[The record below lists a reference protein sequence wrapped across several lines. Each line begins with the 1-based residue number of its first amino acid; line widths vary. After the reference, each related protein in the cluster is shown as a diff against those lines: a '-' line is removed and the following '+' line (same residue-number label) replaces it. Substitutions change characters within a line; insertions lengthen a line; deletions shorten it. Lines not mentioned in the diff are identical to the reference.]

1 VATLNLFVNDLSESV
16 TNITICDN
24 QTPFVWN
31 GNDYNEAGT
40 YSVTLS
46 NANNC
51 DSVATLNLTINNT
64 SSSVTNITIC
74 SNQTPFVWNGN
85 DYNEAGTYSVTLS
98 NANNCDSVANLN
110 LTINNTSSSITNISI
125 CANQTPFVWNG
136 NSYNTSGTYSVTRT
150 NANNCDSIAYL
161 NLIVNGSTASISN
174 VSICTNQ
181 TPFVWNGNDYSTSGV
196 YSVTLANANGCDS
209 VATLNLTINNTSSSV
224 TNITICSNQTP
235 YVWNG
240 NNYNEAGTYSVTLS
254 NENNCD
260 SVAALN
266 LTIINTSSSIT
277 NISICSNQTPYVWN
291 GISYNT
297 SGTYSV
303 TRTNA
308 KNCDSVAILNL
319 TINALPIVNAGTYNN
334 VSVLETSVPLVGSP
348 VGGTFSGTSV
358 LNNTFRP
365 SVAGLGTFNITYTY
379 TNPVTGCTN
388 TATTAITVT
397 CNFTVAAAITGSTNA
412 CLNTTVG
419 DSAVYSIATTDA
431 TTYTWSISNAT
442 TMRISNLKNN
452 NSVKIL
458 YTTAFTTG
466 IVTVII
472 RGCNGTT
479 ITKTL
484 NITKTAPTAPVT
496 TGGARCGSGSVLLSA
511 ALVSGTTINWY
522 SAATAG
528 TLLSTSTNNFNT
540 PIITANTTYYA
551 QALIGVCLSATRTA
565 AIATI
570 NALPAVV
577 TTFTNTT
584 KCKIDTASITA
595 TTATGL
601 TIDWYADS
609 TTSTVLQSGTAT
621 GVNKLIT
628 PQLSVTTLYWAV
640 QRNLT
645 TGCRSAERKRVTIF
659 VYTAPAA
666 PSATGASRCGTGT
679 VVLNGTLPTNP
690 AGTLVWYNLATG
702 GTSVSTT
709 ASYTTPSITAT
720 TTYYVE
726 SKTTSTGCASLT
738 RTPVLATINA
748 LPALP
753 VAIAGIG
760 CTGSRITIGGTVSA
774 GQTIDW
780 YSAATA
786 GTLLLSNSLSYT
798 TPIITANTNYYA
810 TARNTTTT
818 CISATRATVAATVN
832 AVLAAPSSLTGLTSI
847 CPIVGTINGTT
858 YTANSVRGANSYFW
872 TVPRGAVIDSGSIGL
887 KIKVRYITASANDT
901 ISVQANNGC
910 KGTKRSV
917 RLTTTG
923 CATTAIAKLSNIQS
937 ENTEIKTY
945 LFPNPSSSEFN
956 LNINSSKDE
965 KIKVIIK
972 DVQGRILKST
982 LLNSNQNNTIGK
994 DLKSGIFFLEIHQN
1008 NKIKVIRAVKS

>member
-1 VATLNLFVNDLSESV
+1 MYSVTLANANGCDSIAFLNLVVNDLTESVINISICNNQTPYVWNGNNYNNSGTYSVTLSNANGCDSIASLNLTINNISSSV
-16 TNITICDN
+16 TNITICSNQTPFVWNGNDYNEAGTYSVTLSNANNCDSVAALNLTIINTSSSITNISICENQTVFVWNGNSYNTSGTYSVTRTNANNCDSIAYLNLIVNGSTASISNVSICTN

-85 DYNEAGTYSVTLS
+85 
-98 NANNCDSVANLN
+98 
-110 LTINNTSSSITNISI
+110 
-125 CANQTPFVWNG
+125 
-136 NSYNTSGTYSVTRT
+136 
-150 NANNCDSIAYL
+150 
-161 NLIVNGSTASISN
+161 
-174 VSICTNQ
+174 
-181 TPFVWNGNDYSTSGV
+181 
-196 YSVTLANANGCDS
+196 
-209 VATLNLTINNTSSSV
+209 
-224 TNITICSNQTP
+224 
-235 YVWNG
+235 
-240 NNYNEAGTYSVTLS
+240 NYNEAGIYSVTLS

-260 SVAALN
+260 SVATLN
-266 LTIINTSSSIT
+266 LT
-277 NISICSNQTPYVWN
+277 V
-291 GISYNT
+291 
-297 SGTYSV
+297 
-303 TRTNA
+303 
-308 KNCDSVAILNL
+308 
-319 TINALPIVNAGTYNN
+319 NALPIVNAGTYNN
-334 VSVLETSVPLVGSP
+334 VSVLVSSFPLIGSP
-348 VGGTFSGTSV
+348 IGGTFSGTSV

-365 SVAGLGTFNITYTY
+365 SVAGLGTFNLTYTY

-388 TATTAITVT
+388 TSTTAITVT

-412 CLNTTVG
+412 CSNTTVG

-431 TTYTWSISNAT
+431 TTYTWSVSNAATMGISNIKT
-442 TMRISNLKNN
+442 NS
-452 NSVKIL
+452 SVKIL

-466 IVTVII
+466 TITVIV

-484 NITKTAPTAPVT
+484 SITKTAPTAPVT
-496 TGGARCGSGSVLLSA
+496 TAGSRCGSGSVLLSA

-528 TLLSTSTNNFNT
+528 TLLATATNNFNT
-540 PIITANTTYYA
+540 PSITANTTYYA
-551 QALIGVCLSATRTA
+551 QAITGICLSATRTA

-577 TTFTNTT
+577 TTFTNST
-584 KCKIDTASITA
+584 KCKTDTASITA
-595 TTATGL
+595 TAAAGL

-609 TTSTVLQSGTAT
+609 TTATVLQSGTTT
-621 GVNKLIT
+621 GINKLIT
-628 PQLSVTTLYWAV
+628 PQLSATTLYWAV

-645 TGCRSAERKRVTIF
+645 TGCRSAIRKRVTVF
-659 VYTAPAA
+659 VYSAPAA
-666 PSATGASRCGTGT
+666 PSAIGATRCGTGT
-679 VVLNGTLPTNP
+679 VILNATLPVNP
-690 AGTLVWYNLATG
+690 AGTLAWYNVATG
-702 GTSVSTT
+702 GTSLST
-709 ASYTTPSITAT
+709 AANYTTPSISAT
-720 TTYYVE
+720 TNYYVE

-738 RTPVLATINA
+738 RTNVLATINA

-753 VAIAGIG
+753 VAIAGTG

-786 GTLLLSNSLSYT
+786 GTLLQSNSLSFT
-798 TPIITANTNYYA
+798 TPVITANTNYYA
-810 TARNTTTT
+810 TARNTTTA
-818 CISATRATVAATVN
+818 CVSATRTTVTATVKAI
-832 AVLAAPSSLTGLTSI
+832 LAAPSSLTGLINI
-847 CPIVGTINGTT
+847 CPIIGTSTGST
-858 YTANSVRGANSYFW
+858 YTSTAVTGANSYFW
-872 TVPRGAVIDSGSIGL
+872 TIPRGAIIDSGSIGL
-887 KIKVRYITASANDT
+887 KIKVRYITAGANDT

-910 KGTKRSV
+910 IGTKRSV

-923 CATTAIAKLSNIQS
+923 CATTTIAKVSNIQS
-937 ENTEIKTY
+937 ENTEIKTF

-972 DVQGRILKST
+972 DVQGRILKTS

-994 DLKSGIFFLEIHQN
+994 DLKSGIYFLEIHQN